1 MALFIGVD
9 TQGQV
14 EERWLEPVEALAQ
27 QALQALGLDQVE
39 LSVLLCD
46 DEVIAALNT
55 EWREVEGPTDV
66 LSFPQ
71 EEDEWALP
79 EGMPRALG
87 DVVIS
92 LDTAQRQAT
101 ALGHGLE
108 QELRVLLVHGL
119 LHLLGHDHEEDEEE
133 AAAMREAEAGLL
145 AAMGQSEAG
154 LIARSG

>member
-27 QALQALGLDQVE
+27 HALEALGLDQVE

-46 DEVIAALNT
+46 DEVIAALNA

-71 EEDEWALP
+71 EDEDWALP

-92 LDTAQRQAT
+92 LDTAQRQAE

-145 AAMGQSEAG
+145 AAMGQSDVG

>member
-14 EERWLEPVEALAQ
+14 QERWLEPVEALAQ
-27 QALQALGLDQVE
+27 QALEALGLDQVE

-46 DEVIAALNT
+46 DEVIAALNA

-71 EEDEWALP
+71 EDQDWALP

-92 LDTAQRQAT
+92 LDTAERQAT
-101 ALGHGLE
+101 ALGHSLE

-119 LHLLGHDHEEDEEE
+119 LHLLGHDHEEDEDE
-133 AAAMREAEAGLL
+133 AAAMRAAEASLL
-145 AAMGQSEAG
+145 GAMGRSEPG